1 MKKRI
6 VKKKEPTISGETSK
20 GKKELTSKSAKIK
33 AIKES
38 PAKKSNIQTHEKKKN
53 KSSSRTKTTS
63 RLLKLG
69 SDHDVNF
76 FQNSADLMCL
86 VDPNGVFLKVNPA
99 FSDLLGYTEEEL
111 TGRPFID
118 FVHPLDKQ
126 ATINEMEEQ
135 LHCGYSLN
143 FENRYLNKDGSLR
156 WLSWR
161 ATYKADEELTYAT
174 ARDITNRK
182 LFAEEL
188 RRAGEYNRRLI
199 EASLDPLVTIGHDG
213 KITDVNSATEKITG
227 ATRDQ
232 LIGDDFANYFT
243 EPENARNGYQTVL
256 FKGLVRDYPL
266 TIKHKSGSTTEVL
279 YNATVYKN
287 EFDKVEGVFAAAR
300 DITEQKRA
308 EKESR
313 LLAAIVQSSDDAII
327 GKDVN
332 GIVVSWNPGAE
343 KMYGY
348 CPSEVLGKHIS
359 FLATT
364 DKLEEISKILEKIR
378 NGEQIR
384 HYETVR
390 KRKDGRI
397 INVSVTISPI
407 RDSEGKVTG
416 SSTIARDITEQ
427 KRIQQELQIA
437 GAYNRRLI
445 EASID
450 PLVTIGHDGKITDV
464 NSATEQITGLT
475 REQLIGDDFANYF
488 TEPNE
493 ARIGYQTVLEKGSVR
508 DYPLTI
514 THVSGKTTDVLY
526 NATVYKNE
534 EGKIQGVF
542 AAARDIT
549 ELRKAEAE
557 IQKLNAELEL
567 RVLERTA
574 QLEAAN
580 KELEAFTYSTSHDLR
595 APLRAID
602 GFSKLLLEDY
612 ESKLDNEGKRFLKMI
627 RTNAKRM
634 DQLITDLLSLAR
646 VSKVD
651 INFTRIDMTEIV
663 NSIYHELYLTDG
675 KDNFSFTVSSLPVVY
690 GDITLLRQVWSNL
703 LSNAIKFSSKS
714 PIKKI
719 EVGGRTEL
727 GRNIYFVKD
736 SGVGFNPLYA
746 HKLFGVF
753 QRLHKAEEFEGTGV
767 GLAIVLRIIKRH
779 NGEVWA
785 ESDTGGGATFYFS
798 LPTSI
803 YQNN

>member
-6 VKKKEPTISGETSK
+6 VKKQEDNIPIEKSN
-20 GKKELTSKSAKIK
+20 GKKKLASKSAKIK
-33 AIKES
+33 FI
-38 PAKKSNIQTHEKKKN
+38 KKSPLQISKVQSQAKTKN
-53 KSSSRTKTTS
+53 KSTS
-63 RLLKLG
+63 RVKSSSKHLESPG
-69 SDHDVNF
+69 EHNFNF
-76 FQNSADLMCL
+76 FQNSADLMCI
-86 VDPNGVFLKVNPA
+86 VDLSGIFIKVNPA
-99 FSDLLGYTEEEL
+99 FSEMLGYAEEEL
-111 TGRPFID
+111 IGKPFTN

-126 ATINEMEEQ
+126 ATLDEVANQ
-135 LHCGYSLN
+135 LKLGYSLN
-143 FENRYLNKDGSLR
+143 FENRYVNKDGSLR
-156 WLSWR
+156 WLAWR
-161 ATYKADEELTYAT
+161 ATYNADEELTYAT
-174 ARDITNRK
+174 ARDITHRK
-182 LFAEEL
+182 LFAEDL

-227 ATRDQ
+227 ATRDR

-243 EPENARNGYQTVL
+243 EPEKARTGYQTVL
-256 FKGLVRDYPL
+256 VKGLVRDYPL
-266 TIKHKSGSTTEVL
+266 TIKHKSGNTSEVL

-287 EFDKVEGVFAAAR
+287 EFDEVEGVFAAAR

-308 EKESR
+308 EKESK

-327 GKDVN
+327 GKDTD

-348 CPSEVLGKHIS
+348 GPTEVLGKHIS
-359 FLATT
+359 FLATP
-364 DKLEEISKILEKIR
+364 DKLEEISRILEKIR

-427 KRIQQELQIA
+427 KRIQLALQVA
-437 GAYNRRLI
+437 SAYNRSLI

-464 NSATEQITGLT
+464 NTATELITGLT

-488 TEPNE
+488 TEPTD
-493 ARIGYQTVLEKGSVR
+493 ARTGYQTVLEKGSVR

-514 THVSGKTTDVLY
+514 THTSGKTTDVLY

-534 EGKIQGVF
+534 EGEVQGVF

-549 ELRKAEAE
+549 ELKKAEAE

-567 RVLERTA
+567 RVLKRTA

-602 GFSKLLLEDY
+602 GFSKLLLEDFGN
-612 ESKLDNEGKRFLKMI
+612 KLNDEGKRFLKMI

-634 DQLITDLLSLAR
+634 DQLITDLLSLSR

-651 INFTRIDMTEIV
+651 INFTHIDMTEMV
-663 NSIYHELYLTDG
+663 NSIYHELYLTNG
-675 KDNFSFTVSSLPVVY
+675 NTNFTFIVSNLPEVH

-714 PIKKI
+714 PVKKV

-727 GRNIYFVKD
+727 GRNIYYVKD
-736 SGVGFNPLYA
+736 SGVGFNPIYA

-785 ESDTGGGATFYFS
+785 ESDTSGGASFYFS
-798 LPTSI
+798 LPTSV